1 MLPWLSL
8 YSYACSSTSQ
18 KKTSYIMV
26 REPRYIN
33 APDYVNQLPNNN
45 TLLTIMILHHS
56 TYSNL
61 HVISRYS

>member
-1 MLPWLSL
+1 
-8 YSYACSSTSQ
+8 
-18 KKTSYIMV
+18 MV